1 MQYRFRIP
9 AVLILVMF
17 LLTSCAAPGPAP
29 EEKEKP
35 VALTALQYE
44 LENIAVDFN
53 ELWFYKHM
61 EEQTGIHVDFEDV
74 KDSEWVS
81 SVSLAFARGNMP
93 DMILRGSLDVEEYG
107 VSRHLL
113 LPLDEYIAKGFLPNY
128 ARRLEESG
136 LKDQLTASDGHMYQL
151 GFLISQGVN
160 TNGHFFINREWL
172 DALKLSMPRTV
183 DELEETLRRFK
194 TKDPNGNGLQDEVAM
209 EFTFDDNITGIY
221 NLFSF
226 FGLPL
231 NEEYVYAD
239 SSGNVFFAPEDPAF
253 TECAA
258 WLNRMYREGLLDA
271 DFISQGSNIWA
282 EKVNEGNTG
291 LFSYWRLQNTAL
303 SPEVSGMYQVML
315 PVDNGETK
323 ACLPRNMDIIEFGA
337 AVTTDCRNPEAALRW
352 LDAQF
357 ETENM
362 LISQNGAVGDTL
374 IRREDG
380 RYEVKYV
387 PRDNELYKTVPV
399 ICGQFFA
406 PAEYYASV
414 YVPAAHR
421 QEKAEYCRLYEEAG
435 VLESVSSKILTAVA
449 PKSSLEDAQISRLK
463 AKLKTI
469 IDAALVTMITQ
480 GVTEENTAQ
489 LHLQL
494 QEAGSREYREI
505 YQALYDRWRRE

>member
-9 AVLILVMF
+9 AVLILVML

-282 EKVNEGNTG
+282 EKVNEGKTG